1 MQGVAADRG
10 SQATERGALRTYTT
24 RPRRREL
31 RRRQDGRQAQP
42 PTRKKPRV
50 EQRERQDSPDTR
62 QDSHRAD
69 RQGGA
74 GSAGSSRRP
83 RARGDRGRGITHLH
97 DPPPPE
103 GVAAAARRAT
113 SPAPDTQQSPLSSD
127 RQGAYA
133 GLSATRRATSALYAP
148 IRRTRRQDFECRE
161 QANKG
166 MCQSS

>member
-1 MQGVAADRG
+1 MEKRHAQRKPRHTASHKRG
-10 SQATERGALRTYTT
+10 RQA
-24 RPRRREL
+24 PRKP
-31 RRRQDGRQAQP
+31 RQTASHKRGRQAQP
-42 PTRKKPRV
+42 PTHDKPRV
-50 EQRERQDSPDTR
+50 EQRERQDSPDKR
-62 QDSHRAD
+62 PDSHRAD

-74 GSAGSSRRP
+74 GSAGSSRRLREP
-83 RARGDRGRGITHLH
+83 GDRRRGITHLH

-103 GVAAAARRAT
+103 GIAAAARRAA